1 MFGPGMQ
8 YNGIPCNK
16 MQYNV
21 IPKDTTRCNIISF
34 IARKEKPRKR
44 PKEPPK
50 SAIKEVKS
58 VEQDFF
64 FDLGFWEEAA
74 QKATEAGFGIGFG
87 LLSTNLQVFCD
98 GRNPKEKKVKDNVEM
113 GSQGWKQLLE
123 CLPSCHCLHLFP
135 INC

>member
-1 MFGPGMQ
+1 MQ
-8 YNGIPCNK
+8 YN
-16 MQYNV
+16 
-21 IPKDTTRCNIISF
+21 IIHCEERK
-34 IARKEKPRKR
+34 AKEKAKR
-44 PKEPPK
+44 ATKVGDQGGER
-50 SAIKEVKS
+50 

-74 QKATEAGFGIGFG
+74 QKATEAGFGMGFG

-98 GRNPKEKKVKDNVEM
+98 GRNPKEKKVKDNVEI

>member
-1 MFGPGMQ
+1 MQ

-44 PKEPPK
+44 PKEPPN
-50 SAIKEVKS
+50 SAIKEVKGWS
-58 VEQDFF
+58 RTSSSICV
-64 FDLGFWEEAA
+64 LWEEAA

-98 GRNPKEKKVKDNVEM
+98 GRNPKEKKVKDNVEI